1 MGPWDDCSGR
11 LQMHLALLKKSCLL
25 SPLPNKYILEPLKD
39 CLSET
44 DDEPWLESKMKG
56 VMPESDRCER
66 VEKCYLPFP
75 LSDKPLERLYG
86 ELMVKHMEDAV
97 AIFQYAI
104 SKGHV
109 QRVMHHAGPDE
120 VFIRFSDDSTLQLT
134 EPIPS
139 RIISEIWKESC
150 KWEGR
155 KLGERL
161 KEIDREYEKE
171 GNESMNTNYLDTAV
185 HYRNGGGISV
195 TAFDCKV
202 STIPEVKLIQRR
214 GRCTI
219 VKWQDG
225 TETKVVL
232 EEGKPDTGIFGAYCI
247 ALAKKCAGSTEKLL
261 RTIDD
266 HDERVMK
273 CRYLASVQ
281 ELREKRLK
289 KAAEERK
296 LKWENDVAA
305 AMYDS
310 RVRDEAIKRLWAK
323 EEKEDI

>member
-1 MGPWDDCSGR
+1 MGQWVDYSER
-11 LQMHLALLKKSCLL
+11 LQMNRELVKKCLSDAGVEPWLQSIRYGTILGSDKSERAEKSCLP
-25 SPLPNKYILEPLKD
+25 S
-39 CLSET
+39 
-44 DDEPWLESKMKG
+44 
-56 VMPESDRCER
+56 
-66 VEKCYLPFP
+66 P
-75 LSDKPLERLYG
+75 LSDKPLEKLYG
-86 ELMVKHMEDAV
+86 DLMVTHMEDAV
-97 AIFQYAI
+97 MIFKYAI
-104 SKGHV
+104 SNGHV
-109 QRVMHHAGPDE
+109 QQVSYNADLDE
-120 VFIRFSDDSTLQLT
+120 VFIRFSDNSTLWLAQ
-134 EPIPS
+134 PIPS
-139 RIISEIWKESC
+139 RIIAEIWEESC

-171 GNESMNTNYLDTAV
+171 RKESMNT
-185 HYRNGGGISV
+185 
-195 TAFDCKV
+195 KQM
-202 STIPEVKLIQRR
+202 IPEVKLIQRR

-219 VKWQDG
+219 VKWEDG

-323 EEKEDI
+323 EEKEEL

>member
-25 SPLPNKYILEPLKD
+25 SPL
-39 CLSET
+39 S
-44 DDEPWLESKMKG
+44 DE
-56 VMPESDRCER
+56 
-66 VEKCYLPFP
+66 
-75 LSDKPLERLYG
+75 PLERLYG
-86 ELMVKHMEDAV
+86 ELYSKFYGALMAKHMEDAV
-97 AIFQYAI
+97 TIFQYAI
-104 SKGHV
+104 SNGHV
-109 QRVMHHAGPDE
+109 
-120 VFIRFSDDSTLQLT
+120 
-134 EPIPS
+134 
-139 RIISEIWKESC
+139 
-150 KWEGR
+150 
-155 KLGERL
+155 KLAEHL
-161 KEIDREYEKE
+161 KEIYLEYKKE
-171 GNESMNTNYLDTAV
+171 RKESMNT
-185 HYRNGGGISV
+185 
-195 TAFDCKV
+195 KQ
-202 STIPEVKLIQRR
+202 TIPEVKLIQRR

-273 CRYLASVQ
+273 CRYLARVQ
-281 ELREKRLK
+281 ALREKRLK

-310 RVRDEAIKRLWAK
+310 RVLDEAIKRLWAK
-323 EEKEDI
+323 EEKEDM

>member
-11 LQMHLALLKKSCLL
+11 LQIHLELLKKSCLL
-25 SPLPNKYILEPLKD
+25 SPL
-39 CLSET
+39 
-44 DDEPWLESKMKG
+44 
-56 VMPESDRCER
+56 
-66 VEKCYLPFP
+66 
-75 LSDKPLERLYG
+75 SDKPLKKLYG
-86 ELMVKHMEDAV
+86 EIYGKLMANHMEDAV
-97 AIFQYAI
+97 TIFQYAT
-104 SKGHV
+104 SNGHV
-109 QRVMHHAGPDE
+109 LEVKYQTDPDE
-120 VFIRFSDDSTLQLT
+120 VLIKFSDDSMLRLT
-134 EPIPS
+134 KPTPS
-139 RIISEIWKESC
+139 RIIAEIWEESC
-150 KWEGR
+150 KWEGQ

-171 GNESMNTNYLDTAV
+171 KKESMNTNCMCATALDHKA
-185 HYRNGGGISV
+185 R
-195 TAFDCKV
+195 
-202 STIPEVKLIQRR
+202 TIPEVKLIQRR

-266 HDERVMK
+266 HDERVLK
-273 CRYLASVQ
+273 CKHLAKMQ

-296 LKWENDVAA
+296 LKWEEDVAA
-305 AMYDS
+305 SMYDT
-310 RVRDEAIKRLWAK
+310 RVKNEAFKRLWDGK
-323 EEKEDI
+323 EEDM

>member
-1 MGPWDDCSGR
+1 MGEWIYYSGQ
-11 LQMHLALLKKSCLL
+11 LMINSVPVEKET
-25 SPLPNKYILEPLKD
+25 PLP
-39 CLSET
+39 SE
-44 DDEPWLESKMKG
+44 DIMEKQMDSSNNLDEQ
-56 VMPESDRCER
+56 ER
-66 VEKCYLPFP
+66 K
-75 LSDKPLERLYG
+75 
-86 ELMVKHMEDAV
+86 
-97 AIFQYAI
+97 
-104 SKGHV
+104 
-109 QRVMHHAGPDE
+109 
-120 VFIRFSDDSTLQLT
+120 
-134 EPIPS
+134 
-139 RIISEIWKESC
+139 
-150 KWEGR
+150 
-155 KLGERL
+155 
-161 KEIDREYEKE
+161 
-171 GNESMNTNYLDTAV
+171 ESMNT
-185 HYRNGGGISV
+185 
-195 TAFDCKV
+195 KQ
-202 STIPEVKLIQRR
+202 TIPEVKLIQRR

-266 HDERVMK
+266 HDERVLK
-273 CRYLASVQ
+273 CRYLAIEQ

-296 LKWENDVAA
+296 LKWEEDVAA

>member
-1 MGPWDDCSGR
+1 MGPLGYYSGR
-11 LQMHLALLKKSCLL
+11 LLTNDVPVEKET
-25 SPLPNKYILEPLKD
+25 PLPSEDIMENLRAFLNKL
-39 CLSET
+39 
-44 DDEPWLESKMKG
+44 DEQK
-56 VMPESDRCER
+56 
-66 VEKCYLPFP
+66 
-75 LSDKPLERLYG
+75 
-86 ELMVKHMEDAV
+86 
-97 AIFQYAI
+97 
-104 SKGHV
+104 
-109 QRVMHHAGPDE
+109 
-120 VFIRFSDDSTLQLT
+120 
-134 EPIPS
+134 
-139 RIISEIWKESC
+139 
-150 KWEGR
+150 R
-155 KLGERL
+155 K
-161 KEIDREYEKE
+161 
-171 GNESMNTNYLDTAV
+171 ESMNT
-185 HYRNGGGISV
+185 
-195 TAFDCKV
+195 KQ
-202 STIPEVKLIQRR
+202 TIPEVKLIQRR

-266 HDERVMK
+266 HDERVLK

-296 LKWENDVAA
+296 RKWEEDVAA

>member
-1 MGPWDDCSGR
+1 MGQWVDYSER
-11 LQMHLALLKKSCLL
+11 LQMNLALVKKCLSDAGVEPWLQSIRYGTILDSDKSERAEKSCLP
-25 SPLPNKYILEPLKD
+25 SPP
-39 CLSET
+39 
-44 DDEPWLESKMKG
+44 
-56 VMPESDRCER
+56 
-66 VEKCYLPFP
+66 
-75 LSDKPLERLYG
+75 SDKPLEKLYG
-86 ELMVKHMEDAV
+86 DLMVKHIEDAV
-97 AIFQYAI
+97 TIFKYAI
-104 SKGHV
+104 SNGHV
-109 QRVMHHAGPDE
+109 QQVSYNADLDE
-120 VFIRFSDDSTLQLT
+120 VFIRFSDDSARWLAG
-134 EPIPS
+134 PIPS
-139 RIISEIWKESC
+139 RIIDEIWEESC

-171 GNESMNTNYLDTAV
+171 RKESMNT
-185 HYRNGGGISV
+185 
-195 TAFDCKV
+195 KQM
-202 STIPEVKLIQRR
+202 IPEVELIQRR

-323 EEKEDI
+323 EEKEEL

>member
-1 MGPWDDCSGR
+1 MGPWYDCCER
-11 LQMHLALLKKSCLL
+11 LLMNAVPVEKKT
-25 SPLPNKYILEPLKD
+25 PLP
-39 CLSET
+39 SE
-44 DDEPWLESKMKG
+44 DIM
-56 VMPESDRCER
+56 
-66 VEKCYLPFP
+66 EKL
-75 LSDKPLERLYG
+75 LVWKSASDKTLERLYG
-86 ELMVKHMEDAV
+86 ELMAKHLNNA
-97 AIFQYAI
+97 ATIFEYALAN
-104 SKGHV
+104 GHV
-109 QRVMHHAGPDE
+109 QRVEHQTDPDE
-120 VFIRFSDDSTLQLT
+120 VLIKFSDDSTLLLT
-134 EPIPS
+134 DPIPS
-139 RIISEIWKESC
+139 SIMAEIWEESC

-171 GNESMNTNYLDTAV
+171 SKESMNTNILCTTALN
-185 HYRNGGGISV
+185 RNGRSISLE
-195 TAFDCKV
+195 AFDCKI
-202 STIPEVKLIQRR
+202 STIPEVNLIQRR

-219 VKWQDG
+219 VKWEDG

-261 RTIDD
+261 RTIDE
-266 HDERVMK
+266 HDERVIK
-273 CRYLASVQ
+273 CRHQAKVQ

-296 LKWENDVAA
+296 LKWEEDVQA

-323 EEKEDI
+323 EEREDM

>member
-1 MGPWDDCSGR
+1 MGQWVDYSEK
-11 LQMHLALLKKSCLL
+11 LQMNLALVKKCLSDAGVEPWLQSIRYGTILDSDKSERAEKSCLP
-25 SPLPNKYILEPLKD
+25 S
-39 CLSET
+39 
-44 DDEPWLESKMKG
+44 
-56 VMPESDRCER
+56 
-66 VEKCYLPFP
+66 P
-75 LSDKPLERLYG
+75 LSDKPLEKLYG
-86 ELMVKHMEDAV
+86 DLMVKHIEDAV
-97 AIFQYAI
+97 TIFKYAI
-104 SKGHV
+104 SNGHV
-109 QRVMHHAGPDE
+109 QQVSYNADLDE
-120 VFIRFSDDSTLQLT
+120 VFIRFSDNSTLWLAQ
-134 EPIPS
+134 PIPS
-139 RIISEIWKESC
+139 RIIAEIWEESC

-171 GNESMNTNYLDTAV
+171 RKESMNT
-185 HYRNGGGISV
+185 
-195 TAFDCKV
+195 KQM
-202 STIPEVKLIQRR
+202 IPEVKLIQRR

-219 VKWQDG
+219 VKWEDG

-281 ELREKRLK
+281 ALREKRLK

-323 EEKEDI
+323 EEKEEL

>member
-1 MGPWDDCSGR
+1 MGQWVDYSER
-11 LQMHLALLKKSCLL
+11 
-25 SPLPNKYILEPLKD
+25 ILINSVP
-39 CLSET
+39 
-44 DDEPWLESKMKG
+44 
-56 VMPESDRCER
+56 
-66 VEKCYLPFP
+66 VEKKTTLP
-75 LSDKPLERLYG
+75 SED
-86 ELMVKHMEDAV
+86 VMENPKAV
-97 AIFQYAI
+97 LNDL
-104 SKGHV
+104 
-109 QRVMHHAGPDE
+109 DE
-120 VFIRFSDDSTLQLT
+120 Q
-134 EPIPS
+134 
-139 RIISEIWKESC
+139 K
-150 KWEGR
+150 R
-155 KLGERL
+155 K
-161 KEIDREYEKE
+161 
-171 GNESMNTNYLDTAV
+171 ESMNT
-185 HYRNGGGISV
+185 
-195 TAFDCKV
+195 KQM
-202 STIPEVKLIQRR
+202 IPEVKLIQRR

-266 HDERVMK
+266 HDERVIK

-296 LKWENDVAA
+296 LRWESAVEA

>member
-1 MGPWDDCSGR
+1 MGPW
-11 LQMHLALLKKSCLL
+11 
-25 SPLPNKYILEPLKD
+25 LKD
-39 CLSET
+39 FLNDP

-56 VMPESDRCER
+56 VMPESDRCDR

-75 LSDKPLERLYG
+75 LSDKPFERIYG
-86 ELMVKHMEDAV
+86 ELMAKHPENAA

-104 SKGHV
+104 SNEHV
-109 QRVMHHAGPDE
+109 QRVEYKTDPDK
-120 VFIRFSDDSTLQLT
+120 VLIRFSDNSELLLT
-134 EPIPS
+134 EHVPS
-139 RIISEIWKESC
+139 RIRAEIDCIWAESC

-171 GNESMNTNYLDTAV
+171 RKESMNTNCLDTAV
-185 HYRNGGGISV
+185 HYRNGSSISV
-195 TAFDCKV
+195 TTFDHK
-202 STIPEVKLIQRR
+202 TGMIPEVKLIQRR

-219 VKWQDG
+219 VKWEDG

-273 CRYLASVQ
+273 CRHQAKVQ

-296 LKWENDVAA
+296 RKWENDVAA
-305 AMYDS
+305 TMYNS

>member
-1 MGPWDDCSGR
+1 MGPLGYYSGR
-11 LQMHLALLKKSCLL
+11 LLTNDVPVENKT
-25 SPLPNKYILEPLKD
+25 PLPSEDIMENLRAFLNKL
-39 CLSET
+39 
-44 DDEPWLESKMKG
+44 DEQK
-56 VMPESDRCER
+56 
-66 VEKCYLPFP
+66 
-75 LSDKPLERLYG
+75 
-86 ELMVKHMEDAV
+86 
-97 AIFQYAI
+97 
-104 SKGHV
+104 
-109 QRVMHHAGPDE
+109 
-120 VFIRFSDDSTLQLT
+120 
-134 EPIPS
+134 
-139 RIISEIWKESC
+139 
-150 KWEGR
+150 R
-155 KLGERL
+155 K
-161 KEIDREYEKE
+161 
-171 GNESMNTNYLDTAV
+171 ESMNT
-185 HYRNGGGISV
+185 
-195 TAFDCKV
+195 KQ
-202 STIPEVKLIQRR
+202 TIPEVKLIQRR

-266 HDERVMK
+266 HDERVLK

-296 LKWENDVAA
+296 RKWEEDVAA

>member
-11 LQMHLALLKKSCLL
+11 LQMHLELLKKSCLL
-25 SPLPNKYILEPLKD
+25 SPL
-39 CLSET
+39 
-44 DDEPWLESKMKG
+44 
-56 VMPESDRCER
+56 SDM
-66 VEKCYLPFP
+66 
-75 LSDKPLERLYG
+75 PLERRYG
-86 ELMVKHMEDAV
+86 EPYSALLYDALMAKHMEDV
-97 AIFQYAI
+97 VTIFQCAI
-104 SKGHV
+104 VNGHV
-109 QRVMHHAGPDE
+109 QQVRYQADLGE
-120 VFIRFSDDSTLQLT
+120 VFIRFIDNATLLLA
-134 EPIPS
+134 EPISS
-139 RIISEIWKESC
+139 RIIAEIWEESC

-171 GNESMNTNYLDTAV
+171 RKESMNTNYLDTAV

-195 TAFDCKV
+195 TAFDCKI

-219 VKWQDG
+219 VKWEDG

-266 HDERVMK
+266 HDERVIK
-273 CRYLASVQ
+273 CRYLARVQ

-296 LKWENDVAA
+296 LKWESDVEA

-323 EEKEDI
+323 EEKEEL

>member
-11 LQMHLALLKKSCLL
+11 LQMHLELLKKSCL
-25 SPLPNKYILEPLKD
+25 S
-39 CLSET
+39 S
-44 DDEPWLESKMKG
+44 
-56 VMPESDRCER
+56 
-66 VEKCYLPFP
+66 P
-75 LSDKPLERLYG
+75 LSDMPLERRYG
-86 ELMVKHMEDAV
+86 EPYSALLYDALMAKHMEDV
-97 AIFQYAI
+97 VTIFQCAI
-104 SKGHV
+104 VNGHV
-109 QRVMHHAGPDE
+109 QQVKYQADLGE
-120 VFIRFSDDSTLQLT
+120 VFIRFIDNATLLLA
-134 EPIPS
+134 EPISS
-139 RIISEIWKESC
+139 RIIAEIWEESC

-171 GNESMNTNYLDTAV
+171 RKESMNT
-185 HYRNGGGISV
+185 
-195 TAFDCKV
+195 KQM
-202 STIPEVKLIQRR
+202 IPEVKLIQRR

-273 CRYLASVQ
+273 CRYRARVQ

-289 KAAEERK
+289 KAAEDRK
-296 LKWENDVAA
+296 LKWESDVEA

-323 EEKEDI
+323 EEKEEKEDM